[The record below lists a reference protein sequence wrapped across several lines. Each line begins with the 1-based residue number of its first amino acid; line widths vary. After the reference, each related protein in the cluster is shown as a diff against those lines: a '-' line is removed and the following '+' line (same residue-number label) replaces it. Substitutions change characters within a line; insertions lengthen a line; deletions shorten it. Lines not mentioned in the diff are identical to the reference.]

1 MCRDDILLGGSVTPK
16 AVSKIDK
23 SISKRIIF
31 GPLFFDVA
39 LCKLSPNPE
48 LLCSVVSAKVSI
60 MFICFFLSNRLVV
73 MSHAAECL
81 LGLVRNCEEN
91 CKILCREVTV
101 RELFFSNNTV
111 EPPWATTSLK

>member
-1 MCRDDILLGGSVTPK
+1 MCRNDILQGGSVTPK

-73 MSHAAECL
+73 VSHAAECL

-91 CKILCREVTV
+91 CKILCREVTA
-101 RELFFSNNTV
+101 RELH
-111 EPPWATTSLK
+111 